1 MASEAHPTAR
11 REPDPEGIFRD
22 LPDPDPEPDDMFRGL
37 PEPDPE
43 PRLRALTDRE
53 RAPLVGALAGL
64 LLADLDA
71 RRGGA
76 P

>member
-1 MASEAHPTAR
+1 MPTQAHPSAE
-11 REPDPEGIFRD
+11 REALPEGVFRD

-37 PEPDPE
+37 PDPE
-43 PRLRALTDRE
+43 PRPRLLTGKE
-53 RAPLVGALAGL
+53 RAPLVGALTGL

-71 RRGGA
+71 RRRGT